1 MPQQRGEGWGVVAWE
16 NNVEGY
22 VVPNLDALI
31 DAKDLVGFARVG
43 VDVTFDAYVR
53 AGSNPED
60 ATVATAHAHGL
71 AQCKRFIAEHHLEPT
86 PAPSNAAA
94 CRDIKAN
101 EIAFGPS
108 ICGELYNV
116 TRIGTA
122 VQDYQGA
129 QTDFLVLAP
138 RKEAGKLLEQPRS
151 QADMEYESVL
161 TLIPLVTGPGVLANL
176 LDVFRDAGLNMT
188 SFISRPIKGR
198 TGTYSFIATLDAA
211 PWEQRSMERWSK
223 SPNTVTGPKLW
234 PYTHEG
240 NAPILQSP
248 HGCCR
253 REVYGLTNSIC
264 QMIGRTAKR
273 SERS

>member
-1 MPQQRGEGWGVVAWE
+1 MLPHVA
-16 NNVEGY
+16 
-22 VVPNLDALI
+22 I
-31 DAKDLVGFARVG
+31 SKQ
-43 VDVTFDAYVR
+43 T
-53 AGSNPED
+53 
-60 ATVATAHAHGL
+60 
-71 AQCKRFIAEHHLEPT
+71 K
-86 PAPSNAAA
+86 
-94 CRDIKAN
+94 
-101 EIAFGPS
+101 IAFGPS

-211 PWEQRSMERWSK
+211 PWEQRSMARWSK

-234 PYTHEG
+234 PYTHEE

-253 REVYGLTNSIC
+253 REAYGLTNSIC

>member
-1 MPQQRGEGWGVVAWE
+1 MVSRNA
-16 NNVEGY
+16 NV
-22 VVPNLDALI
+22 
-31 DAKDLVGFARVG
+31 
-43 VDVTFDAYVR
+43 
-53 AGSNPED
+53 
-60 ATVATAHAHGL
+60 
-71 AQCKRFIAEHHLEPT
+71 FIAEHHLEPT

-161 TLIPLVTGPGVLANL
+161 TLFRLSQVLAY
-176 LDVFRDAGLNMT
+176 
-188 SFISRPIKGR
+188 SR
-198 TGTYSFIATLDAA
+198 TCWTYSAMQA
-211 PWEQRSMERWSK
+211 
-223 SPNTVTGPKLW
+223 
-234 PYTHEG
+234 
-240 NAPILQSP
+240 
-248 HGCCR
+248 
-253 REVYGLTNSIC
+253 SI
-264 QMIGRTAKR
+264 
-273 SERS
+273 